1 MAATNTPFVAA
12 MGKQLKATEA
22 AEILVMALGVFLVV
36 VGRLGQEMY
45 NRILTMKGNE
55 DEQLINGNYAKQAN
69 TVFEVTTEAGHFF
82 LVLLVA
88 TFTYNVGAKKYKIG
102 HINTQGQWAITGIQF
117 ASAFSALF
125 LLFLQSIYGV
135 TLYKKVLNWRIP
147 GDKPEA
153 SDKQKN
159 YASRVNGLMIFTMI
173 FTLSIFVFYA
183 YCEIRPIY
191 LAHQAEKASSPGIE
205 LTTVIPQVTNV
216 NPQVQDTGVKSRL
229 NVGRRA
235 TSAPAPRA
243 PAPRANNI
251 QGGWRA
257 GLAST
262 PSQVSR
268 MPSMSTVPS
277 VSALSG
283 GMSTFFNY

>member
-1 MAATNTPFVAA
+1 MATNTPFVAA
-12 MGKQLKATEA
+12 MGKQLKATQV
-22 AEILVMALGVFLVV
+22 AEIIVMALGVFLVV

-69 TVFEVTTEAGHFF
+69 TVLEVTTEAGHFF

-88 TFTYNVGAKKYKIG
+88 TFTYNVGAKKYKVG
-102 HINTQGQWAITGIQF
+102 HVNTKGQMAISGIQF
-117 ASAFSALF
+117 ASAFSALV
-125 LLFLQSIYGV
+125 LLFIQSIYGV
-135 TLYKKVLNWRIP
+135 TLYKKVLNWMIP

-173 FTLSIFVFYA
+173 FTLSIFAFYA

-191 LAHQAEKASSPGIE
+191 LAHQAEKAQNPSSPGLE
-205 LTTVIPQVTNV
+205 MTTVNPQVTNV
-216 NPQVQDTGVKSRL
+216 NPQVPDTGGKSAR
-229 NVGRRA
+229 NQGRA
-235 TSAPAPRA
+235 SAF
-243 PAPRANNI
+243 NLG
-251 QGGWRA
+251 GGWRA

>member
-1 MAATNTPFVAA
+1 MATNTPFVAA
-12 MGKQLKATEA
+12 MEKQLKATQV
-22 AEILVMALGVFLVV
+22 AEIIVMALGVFLVV

-88 TFTYNVGAKKYKIG
+88 TFTYNVGAKKYKVG
-102 HINTQGQWAITGIQF
+102 HVNTKGQMAISGIQF

-173 FTLSIFVFYA
+173 FTLSIFAFYA
-183 YCEIRPIY
+183 YCEIRPMY
-191 LAHQAEKASSPGIE
+191 MEHQATLTEKAQTSKEQE
-205 LTTVIPQVTNV
+205 LVATNFLNQAV
-216 NPQVQDTGVKSRL
+216 SQDNAVKSARNQGGASAL
-229 NVGRRA
+229 NFA
-235 TSAPAPRA
+235 
-243 PAPRANNI
+243 
-251 QGGWRA
+251 GGWRA

>member
-1 MAATNTPFVAA
+1 MAATNTPFPSA
-12 MGKQLKATEA
+12 MMKQLRITQL
-22 AEILVMALGVFLVV
+22 AEIIVMLLGVFLVI

-55 DEQLINGNYAKQAN
+55 EQQLINGNYAKQAN
-69 TVFEVTTEAGHFF
+69 TVFEVTTEGGHFF

-88 TFTYNVGAKKYKIG
+88 TFTYNVGAKKYKAG
-102 HINTQGQWAITGIQF
+102 HSSKAGKGIKAISGIQF
-117 ASAFSALF
+117 ASAFGALF
-125 LLFLQSIYGV
+125 LLFMQSIYG
-135 TLYKKVLNWRIP
+135 TKLYNKVLNWRIP

-159 YASRVNGLMIFTMI
+159 YASRVYGLMIFTMI
-173 FTLSIFVFYA
+173 FTLSIFIFYA
-183 YCEIRPIY
+183 YCEIRPMN
-191 LAHQAEKASSPGIE
+191 AEHQATLQANNSSAGIE
-205 LTTVIPQVTNV
+205 LTNIQ
-216 NPQVQDTGVKSRL
+216 QQDNAVKSARNRGNPL
-229 NVGRRA
+229 KLA
-235 TSAPAPRA
+235 
-243 PAPRANNI
+243 
-251 QGGWRA
+251 GGWRA

>member
-1 MAATNTPFVAA
+1 MATNTPIVAA
-12 MGKQLKATEA
+12 MGKQLKVTRA

-102 HINTQGQWAITGIQF
+102 HINTQGQWAISGIQF

-159 YASRVNGLMIFTMI
+159 YASRGNGVMIFTMI
-173 FTLSIFVFYA
+173 ITLSIFVFYA

-191 LAHQAEKASSPGIE
+191 LEHQAEKAQTSKEQE
-205 LTTVIPQVTNV
+205 LV
-216 NPQVQDTGVKSRL
+216 
-229 NVGRRA
+229 NVGTNFLNPAGNQGRA
-235 TSAPAPRA
+235 ALE
-243 PAPRANNI
+243 
-251 QGGWRA
+251 GGWRA